1 MRFSL
6 FAVLSG
12 LAALAVVNVLPAG
25 SLQRSDGASGDTL
38 KEDIEKCP
46 RVGLSLSLITD
57 WYTSHLCNS
66 FRTAV
71 AHTSVLRRLNTDH

>member
-12 LAALAVVNVLPAG
+12 LAALAVVN
-25 SLQRSDGASGDTL
+25 RSDGASGDTL
-38 KEDIEKCP
+38 KEDVEKCP

-71 AHTSVLRRLNTDH
+71 AHTSVLRRLNTDLRSKRE

>member
-6 FAVLSG
+6 FAVSLV

-38 KEDIEKCP
+38 KEDVEKF
-46 RVGLSLSLITD
+46 LITD

-71 AHTSVLRRLNTDH
+71 AHTSVLRRLNTDLRSKRE

>member
-25 SLQRSDGASGDTL
+25 NLQRSDGASGDTL
-38 KEDIEKCP
+38 KEDIEN
-46 RVGLSLSLITD
+46 LSLITD
-57 WYTSHLCNS
+57 WYTSHLL
-66 FRTAV
+66 
-71 AHTSVLRRLNTDH
+71 AHTSVLRRLSTDR